1 MGALNADGVWK
12 HRYFRQVFC
21 FIACC
26 QLFDRLGV
34 INMVDRD
41 KLVTLI
47 AGSSKQRS
55 LLMVGD
61 GRQSVYDKK
70 PQPYMPKTTEQHA
83 LVNLRLK

>member
-1 MGALNADGVWK
+1 MA
-12 HRYFRQVFC
+12 
-21 FIACC
+21 
-26 QLFDRLGV
+26 
-34 INMVDRD
+34 DRD